1 MKNLYGYFCKLEETL
16 VKSFLVA
23 ITFLVFISAIFRT
36 MKYPLNWAVD
46 LSMLLFAW
54 VVFLGANMALR
65 NTELVNV
72 DLFINKFSAKIRKNI
87 YILWSIIII
96 LFLFFLI
103 WHGIPLAL
111 ESTSRQFQTL
121 GISYSWATIS
131 VPVGAALMIISTC
144 IKIFKAL
151 KKENW

>member
-87 YILWSIIII
+87 YIFWNIIII

-111 ESTSRQFQTL
+111 ESTNRQFQTL

-131 VPVGAALMIISTC
+131 VPVGALLMIISTC

>member
-72 DLFINKFSAKIRKNI
+72 DLFINKFSQKIRKNI
-87 YILWSIIII
+87 YIFWNIIII
-96 LFLFFLI
+96 LFLVFLI

-111 ESTSRQFQTL
+111 ESTNRQFQTL